1 MEKKKT
7 NGSVEKQSH
16 ATHQADR
23 EQRNRC
29 MRKLPQVESGVSRE
43 DICEALV
50 QIKDGY
56 IPTDPLALRV
66 LTLEM
71 ENWPFL
77 NDVS

>member
-1 MEKKKT
+1 MKRTRTKGK
-7 NGSVEKQSH
+7 VEIQTH
-16 ATHQADR
+16 ATRRADR
-23 EQRNRC
+23 VERKTWA
-29 MRKLPQVESGVSRE
+29 RKLPQVESGVSRE